1 MLSYISGRGGRS
13 RLAGRAWAGRAA
25 PGVWRCQR
33 RHGSKCDAVQ
43 EYSPTPAVP
52 GSSGP
57 MSPRRKMR
65 CVGQSDVG
73 RVRDHNEDTIAYD
86 AGIGLMVLADGM
98 GGYNAGEVAS
108 GIAVKTIV
116 GLVRDAVEREDLRNH
131 DSAAGLTRASIILRD
146 AILRANKIIFQTAR
160 TQPQCEGMGTT
171 VVGALFFDNR
181 ISIAHVG
188 DSRLYRMRNAGLE
201 QVTMDHSLLQEL
213 VDRGFYSPEEAQR
226 AANKNYV
233 TRALGVEPNVDV
245 EIQEVPVNKGEVFIL
260 CSDGLSDMVEDDD
273 INLTISTFSANLDT
287 VAKQLIQLAN
297 DNGGRDNV
305 SVVMAHV
312 IDAFPARTKI
322 FDKILGWFG

>member
-1 MLSYISGRGGRS
+1 
-13 RLAGRAWAGRAA
+13 
-25 PGVWRCQR
+25 
-33 RHGSKCDAVQ
+33 
-43 EYSPTPAVP
+43 
-52 GSSGP
+52 
-57 MSPRRKMR
+57 MSLRNKLR
-65 CVGQSDVG
+65 CVGLTDTG
-73 RVRDHNEDTIAYD
+73 KVREHNEDTIAVD
-86 AGIGLMVLADGM
+86 PDIGLLVLADGM

-116 GLVRDAVEREDLRNH
+116 NLVKEQVEREDLNVQDRE
-131 DSAAGLTRASIILRD
+131 AGLSRPTIILRD
-146 AILRANKIIFQTAR
+146 AIHRANKIIYQTAR

-171 VVGALFFDNR
+171 VVAALFFDNK
-181 ISIAHVG
+181 ITIAHVG
-188 DSRLYRMRNAGLE
+188 DSRLYRQRAGGEKLE

-213 VDRGFYSPEEAQR
+213 VDRGFYSAEEAQR

-245 EIQEVPVNKGEVFIL
+245 EIQEVPVSKGEVFIL
-260 CSDGLSDMVEDDD
+260 CSDGLSDMVEDED
-273 INLTISTFSANLDT
+273 IHLTINTFSANLDT

-312 IDAFPARTKI
+312 LDAFPARTKI